1 MKRSKEEYLLIF
13 MSYTSVHVCMC
24 VILWFSVN
32 YKHICFLFLSFFS
45 NLLLL
50 IEMLMNHGNKCSQV
64 TTIKN
69 RVIFLFSSVIIKI
82 TIHYVICFDISE
94 YAFSIVSYIYHKC
107 VRIMFLFIYS
117 THHYHI

>member
-69 RVIFLFSSVIIKI
+69 RVIFFFFYNYQNYYTLR
-82 TIHYVICFDISE
+82 Y
-94 YAFSIVSYIYHKC
+94 
-107 VRIMFLFIYS
+107 ML
-117 THHYHI
+117 